1 MLSRI
6 KAIATT
12 VSIEP
17 GTEKSDAQGTHIRK
31 RVFTDRVQS
40 SDAAFDG
47 TNRVVLDLDID
58 SKGAGGL
65 RGKFELTLTNGSG
78 SWNGEVEGH
87 FEHGM
92 VVAEGMARGSGTHEG
107 AVLHIDY
114 RQIAEHPGTPPVD
127 KPLAVFDMKGIMH
140 LRASR

>member
-6 KAIATT
+6 RAIASTLN
-12 VSIEP
+12 IEP
-17 GTEKSDAQGTHIRK
+17 GTEKSDGQGTHIRK

-47 TNRVVLDLDID
+47 TNRVVLDLDFD
-58 SKGAGGL
+58 AQGAGGL
-65 RGKFELTLTNGSG
+65 RGKFEMTLTNGTG
-78 SWNGEVEGH
+78 TWKGEVDGH
-87 FEHGM
+87 FEQGM
-92 VVAEGMARGSGTHEG
+92 VVAEGMARGTGAQDG

-114 RQIAEHPGTPPVD
+114 RQIAEHPGTPPIE

-140 LRASR
+140 LRA